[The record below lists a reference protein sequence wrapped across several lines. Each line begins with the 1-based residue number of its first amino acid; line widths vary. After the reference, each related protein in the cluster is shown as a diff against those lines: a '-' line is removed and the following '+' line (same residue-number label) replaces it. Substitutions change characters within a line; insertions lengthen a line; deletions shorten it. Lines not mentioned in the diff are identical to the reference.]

1 MKTIVKT
8 PATRFAAALASLA
21 LAATS
26 VHATLVQ
33 TKVFS
38 TTELA
43 YAADVSNSDLL
54 SGLTPTTTGW
64 NLTNGS
70 TTAQLNDGI
79 HGVSFATAGNKV
91 QGTWTTVGAT
101 ATYNLGLGVNNL
113 GYDLASIQTIAAWAN
128 VGFGNQAYTVD
139 VKLKGAASYTTL
151 ATVDYEPLNNPTAA
165 SNIGATKVTLTDDG
179 GLLASGVEFIRFT
192 ANSVNGGALAGAFV
206 FRELDVFGS
215 PTGTPPQISSL
226 APLDN
231 ASGVPVGA
239 NLVAT
244 FTKNVARGSG
254 NITIKN
260 LDTSALTVIPLADS
274 QISISGAI
282 LTINPTSDLAA
293 GTNYAIRIDA
303 GAIKDLAN
311 TPFAGISDDTTWKF
325 TTDPDVT
332 VPTLVT
338 LSPTDNASGVA
349 GGTDLVATFSEMIAR
364 GSGNITIE
372 DLSDATQTVIAVGDP
387 QVSVSGAVLTINPT
401 LNLAP
406 LKTYAIR
413 IDPGAITDLNDNRFA
428 GIADDTTWKF
438 TTKAADAQE
447 FSTTEMAFA
456 GFVSASDLLNG
467 LTPSATTG
475 WNYGNSAHV
484 NKLTDGIHGGTFTGA
499 GSVVDGAWTTVG
511 ATAEYTLGTGPGGA
525 GYDINSIQSIAAW
538 TNVNFGNQAWTVE
551 VKPVS
556 GSWSS
561 LATVNYQPLT
571 GGGGSTK
578 VTLTAPGG
586 VLASGV
592 QFIRFTANQV
602 NGGANAGAF
611 VWRELDVF
619 GVPTA
624 GNTFSAWIAGF
635 PAVGALSGFNDDPDG
650 DGIANG
656 LENFFGTNPGK
667 SSGGLVP
674 GAKSGNTFT
683 FSHPQNATPASDVSA
698 AYRWSKDLAGFHA
711 AGATDLDGTTVTL
724 VAAPDTPAPG
734 ITTVTAS
741 VTGTPA
747 ARLFVRVEVSQN

>member
-1 MKTIVKT
+1 
-8 PATRFAAALASLA
+8 
-21 LAATS
+21 
-26 VHATLVQ
+26 
-33 TKVFS
+33 
-38 TTELA
+38 
-43 YAADVSNSDLL
+43 
-54 SGLTPTTTGW
+54 
-64 NLTNGS
+64 
-70 TTAQLNDGI
+70 
-79 HGVSFATAGNKV
+79 
-91 QGTWTTVGAT
+91 
-101 ATYNLGLGVNNL
+101 
-113 GYDLASIQTIAAWAN
+113 
-128 VGFGNQAYTVD
+128 
-139 VKLKGAASYTTL
+139 
-151 ATVDYEPLNNPTAA
+151 
-165 SNIGATKVTLTDDG
+165 
-179 GLLASGVEFIRFT
+179 
-192 ANSVNGGALAGAFV
+192 
-206 FRELDVFGS
+206 
-215 PTGTPPQISSL
+215 
-226 APLDN
+226 
-231 ASGVPVGA
+231 
-239 NLVAT
+239 
-244 FTKNVARGSG
+244 
-254 NITIKN
+254 
-260 LDTSALTVIPLADS
+260 
-274 QISISGAI
+274 
-282 LTINPTSDLAA
+282 
-293 GTNYAIRIDA
+293 
-303 GAIKDLAN
+303 
-311 TPFAGISDDTTWKF
+311 
-325 TTDPDVT
+325 
-332 VPTLVT
+332 
-338 LSPTDNASGVA
+338 
-349 GGTDLVATFSEMIAR
+349 MIAR